1 MSGRLPERERERARK
16 KREIIDERKMSKQPP
31 PAPAASAVGPCP
43 TKISKTPRHRK
54 FIQHHRTIRP
64 PQTER
69 ERERE
74 RERDDDDDDDMIINK
89 CCFLFEI
96 TLRSVCLRVGE
107 VGMGE

>member
-1 MSGRLPERERERARK
+1 MVGRLVGCFWLNVSLRQYFSLCPAVSQREKARK

-43 TKISKTPRHRK
+43 TIIQISKTPRHRK

-74 RERDDDDDDDMIINK
+74 MMMMVMMMMMI
-89 CCFLFEI
+89 
-96 TLRSVCLRVGE
+96 
-107 VGMGE
+107 